1 MRFTHVACE
10 RKIESMESIYLKTLV
25 EVARAGN
32 ITKAAEILAVTQSAA
47 SRRIKFME
55 DQYGQPLLDRSGPV
69 LKVTPAGSVVLEQAQ
84 KILEIERDLL
94 SKLHLME
101 RRKGIALV
109 CTPTFGVVHL
119 PEILREFMLSQ
130 AELGDL
136 KFVLEMPEA
145 VLAGLKDG
153 RYELAVIEHCQCLD
167 LAGFDAVDLVGDEM
181 VFAASPALGLG
192 GPETTLDRMFT
203 STLYTRSEGCCSRTL
218 LQNNLA
224 NMGKTIEQ
232 FRQVVVF
239 DDLHVIVNALMDG
252 RGVAFI
258 SSDLVRAHVASGRL
272 REHRIPGFTHVRKRT
287 LVLGGGALIGPAAAF
302 VGKVLER
309 LGPGRAATPLPA
321 LG

>member
-218 LQNNLA
+218 L
-224 NMGKTIEQ
+224 
-232 FRQVVVF
+232 
-239 DDLHVIVNALMDG
+239 
-252 RGVAFI
+252 
-258 SSDLVRAHVASGRL
+258 
-272 REHRIPGFTHVRKRT
+272 
-287 LVLGGGALIGPAAAF
+287 
-302 VGKVLER
+302 
-309 LGPGRAATPLPA
+309 
-321 LG
+321 